1 VNPDL
6 KQEDLN
12 MQKITIEPV
21 TRIEGHAKVT
31 IHLNNKGKVDRA
43 FFHVNE
49 WRGFE
54 KFTEGRPFFEMPQIT
69 ARICGIC
76 PVSHHL
82 CAAKACD
89 RVVSATPPKPAQLL
103 RELMHMGQ
111 VIQSHSMHFFELAG
125 PDLLLGFDA
134 DPAIRNVVGVV
145 QANPDLAVKAVRLRA
160 FGQDII
166 RKLGAKRIHPNHSIP
181 GGVNAPLS
189 EKDRDEILSQID
201 DMTDVVKT
209 GIAVARGWYD
219 GNMEVV
225 NNFAVFPTM
234 YMGLVDDGGGLQ
246 LYDGKLRLSDR
257 AGKVLE
263 EFDPQNYLDF
273 IGEHVEDWSYL
284 KFPFYKKMGWP
295 KGIYRVGPLGRLNV
309 ADKINT
315 PMANEEFK
323 NFKSLGGG
331 KPVEGS
337 LWYHYARLI
346 EDLYAIERAKEILLD
361 PNVTSTEIATDYAG
375 VTREGVGCIEAP
387 RGTLIHHYKTDA
399 NGMLTKVN
407 LIVATGHNNWAMSN
421 AVEMVAKTFVDGKKL
436 TEGMLNR
443 VEAAIRAYD
452 PCLSCSTHAIGAMP
466 MVIEL
471 VEADG
476 RVIHQVSR

>member
-1 VNPDL
+1 
-6 KQEDLN
+6 

-31 IHLNNKGKVDRA
+31 IHLNSKGKVDKA

-69 ARICGIC
+69 PRICGIC

-82 CAAKACD
+82 CSAKACD
-89 RVVSATPPKPAQLL
+89 DVVGATPPRPAKLL

-111 VIQSHSMHFFELAG
+111 FIQSHSMHFFELAG

-134 DPAIRNVVGVV
+134 DPAIRNVVGIV
-145 QANPDLAVKAVRLRA
+145 QTNPDLALKAVRLRA
-160 FGQDII
+160 FGQEII
-166 RKLGAKRIHPNHSIP
+166 RKLGGKRVHPNHSIP

-189 EKDRDEILSQID
+189 VADRDEILSQID
-201 DMTDVVKT
+201 DMIDVIKT
-209 GIAVARGWYD
+209 GITVAKGWYE
-219 GNMEVV
+219 GNMELV
-225 NNFAVFPTM
+225 NNFAVFPSA
-234 YMGLVDDGGGLQ
+234 YMGLVDEKGGLQ
-246 LYDGKLRLSDR
+246 LYEGILRLVDKT
-257 AGKVLE
+257 GNKLD
-263 EFDPQNYLDF
+263 EFDPKNYLDY

-284 KFPFYKKMGWP
+284 KFPFYLKLGWP
-295 KGIYRVGPLGRLNV
+295 KGAYRVGPLARLNV
-309 ADKINT
+309 AERINT
-315 PMANEEFK
+315 PLANEEF
-323 NFKSLGGG
+323 NHFRSLGSG
-331 KPVEGS
+331 KPVEAT

-346 EDLYAIERAKEILLD
+346 EDLYAMERAKEILLD
-361 PNVTSTEIATDYAG
+361 PDVLSTDVATDYAAL
-375 VTREGVGCIEAP
+375 TREGVGCLEAP
-387 RGTLIHHYKTDA
+387 RGTLFHHYKTDP

-421 AVEMVAKTFVDGKKL
+421 SVEMVAKTYVEGKNL

-471 VEADG
+471 IEPDG
-476 RVIHQVSR
+476 TVVDRISRR